1 MNKILV
7 VDDDRDMQGNIV
19 EILEKADFQVFS
31 ADNGEEAVKATKEDN
46 FDLVLLDLI
55 MPGMGGMEALPI
67 IKRECPGT
75 KVIMITAFSTID
87 NAVEAMRKGADDYIT
102 KPFKINEL
110 MMAVK
115 KTLEEAKFQEC
126 KAVMGMD
133 ETFNSLANSIR
144 REVLLLI
151 HSEGKV
157 KFMDIC
163 RKLEIE
169 DHTKVNFHLKVLK
182 DANLLKQDER
192 KCYLLSKAGRKAIDC
207 LQLIKASSLQ

>member
-1 MNKILV
+1 MDKILV
-7 VDDDRDMQGNIV
+7 VDDDRDMQGNIL

-31 ADNGEEAVKATKEDN
+31 ADNGEEAVKATKEHN

-126 KAVMGMD
+126 KAVLGMD

-144 REVLLLI
+144 REVLFLI

-207 LQLIKASSLQ
+207 LQLIKASSWQ

>member
-31 ADNGEEAVKATKEDN
+31 ADNGEEAVKATKKDN

-207 LQLIKASSLQ
+207 LQLIKASSWQ

>member
-115 KTLEEAKFQEC
+115 KTLEEAKSQEC

-207 LQLIKASSLQ
+207 LQLIKASSWQ

>member
-207 LQLIKASSLQ
+207 LQLIKASSWQ

>member
-19 EILEKADFQVFS
+19 EILVKADFQVFS

-110 MMAVK
+110 MMAVR

-126 KAVMGMD
+126 KAVLGMD

-151 HSEGKV
+151 YSEGKV

-182 DANLLKQDER
+182 DSNLLKQDER

-207 LQLIKASSLQ
+207 LQIIKASSCQ